1 MLALGL
7 NSPILWAAGIIRTS
21 RHPTDNPTGSVIRT
35 LFLRAISARDDEAA
49 PVLWATAYGFCILF
63 SYYILRAVR
72 DEISAAD
79 RGNLQ
84 YLWTAVFLAMLVIV
98 PVYSWVGSRWPRGVF
113 VPLVNRFFI
122 VNLGL
127 FYLSLIALPDGAR
140 AWIDRVFYVWASVFA
155 LFVVTVFWGLVVD
168 CFRNEQGRR
177 LFGFIAVGSSLGA
190 LAGSALTATLVQSL
204 PPFSLLLV
212 ACVPLEA
219 SCWCAR
225 VLHRR
230 FGGGTD
236 AAQAVNRPLE
246 GGTWSGIATVFRSRY
261 LLGIAGYILLMTYAS
276 TVLYFLQAD
285 LIRAA
290 IADRAARTALFAQI
304 DLWANAS
311 TIVLQLFIAAR
322 IIRWAGVGL
331 TLALL
336 PIVTAAG
343 FLWLGSY
350 PQLTVLIAL
359 QVAYRALRYGLAKPT
374 REVLFTVVGR
384 EEKYKSKAFLDAA
397 IYRGGDLAS
406 GWIFTGLKALG
417 MSLGA
422 IALAAGPVAV
432 LWAVL
437 AIWLGRQQDRA
448 AKSAQPSSLKQGAPS

>member
-1 MLALGL
+1 MLRKL
-7 NSPILWAAGIIRTS
+7 ILKTVAAREE
-21 RHPTDNPTGSVIRT
+21 
-35 LFLRAISARDDEAA
+35 EAA
-49 PVLWATAYGFCILF
+49 PLFWATAYGFCILF
-63 SYYILRAVR
+63 SYYVLRAVR

-84 YLWTAVFLAMLVIV
+84 YLWTAVFLVMLVVV
-98 PVYSWVGSRWPRGVF
+98 PLYSWVSSRWQRGVF

-122 VNLGL
+122 ANLVL
-127 FYLSLIALPDGAR
+127 FYSALVVLPEGAR
-140 AWIDRVFYVWASVFA
+140 PWIDRVFYVWASVFA
-155 LFVVTVFWGLVVD
+155 LFVVTVFWGLMVD
-168 CFRNEQGRR
+168 CFRNEQAKR

-190 LAGSALTATLVQSL
+190 IVGSAFTAALAQEV
-204 PPFSLLLV
+204 PRFSLLLL

-219 SCWCAR
+219 ACWCAR

-230 FGGGTD
+230 FGGNAD
-236 AAQAVNRPLE
+236 PARAENRPLA
-246 GGTWSGIATVFRSRY
+246 GGTWSGIATVFRSPY

-285 LIRAA
+285 LVRAA
-290 IADRAARTALFAQI
+290 ISDRGARTALFAQI
-304 DLWANAS
+304 DLWANAC
-311 TIVLQLFIAAR
+311 TIVLQIFIAAR

-336 PIVTAAG
+336 PIVSAIG
-343 FLWLGSY
+343 FLWLGTN
-350 PQLTVLIAL
+350 PQLAVLIAM

-374 REVLFTVVGR
+374 REVLFTVLGR

-422 IALAAGPVAV
+422 IALVAAPAAA

-437 AIWLGRQQDRA
+437 AIWLGRRQEKA
-448 AKSAQPSSLKQGAPS
+448 ASAQPHIEQGAPT

>member
-1 MLALGL
+1 M
-7 NSPILWAAGIIRTS
+7 IRTFLLK
-21 RHPTDNPTGSVIRT
+21 SV
-35 LFLRAISARDDEAA
+35 AARDDEAA
-49 PVLWATAYGFCILF
+49 PLLWATAYGFCILF
-63 SYYILRAVR
+63 SYYVLRAVR

-84 YLWTAVFLAMLVIV
+84 YLWTAVFLAMLVVV
-98 PVYSWVGSRWPRGVF
+98 PAYSWICSRWQRGVF

-122 VNLGL
+122 LNLIL
-127 FYLSLIALPDGAR
+127 FYAALMALPEGAR
-140 AWIDRVFYVWASVFA
+140 PWIDRVFYVWASVFS
-155 LFVVTVFWGLVVD
+155 LFAVTVFWGLVVD

-190 LAGSALTATLVQSL
+190 IAGSAVTAALAQKL
-204 PPFSLLLV
+204 PPFTLLLV

-219 SCWCAR
+219 ASWCGR

-230 FGGGTD
+230 FGGNAD
-236 AAQAVNRPLE
+236 PARPENRPLA
-246 GGTWSGIATVFRSRY
+246 GGTWTGITTVFRSPY

-285 LIRAA
+285 LVRAA
-290 IADRAARTALFAQI
+290 IAERAARTALFAQI
-304 DLWANAS
+304 DLWANIC
-311 TIVLQLFIAAR
+311 TIVLQVFVAAR
-322 IIRWAGVGL
+322 VIRWAGVGA

-336 PIVTAAG
+336 PIVSAAG

-350 PQLTVLIAL
+350 PQLAVLIAL

-374 REVLFTVVGR
+374 REILFTVVGR

-397 IYRGGDLAS
+397 IYRGGDLTS

-422 IALAAGPVAV
+422 IALAAAPAAA
-432 LWAVL
+432 LWAVVAL
-437 AIWLGRQQDRA
+437 WLGRQQDRA
-448 AKSAQPSSLKQGAPS
+448 AKSAQPALKQGAPS

>member
-1 MLALGL
+1 MIKKFVL
-7 NSPILWAAGIIRTS
+7 NVVAARE
-21 RHPTDNPTGSVIRT
+21 
-35 LFLRAISARDDEAA
+35 DEAT
-49 PVLWATAYGFCILF
+49 PLLWATAYGFCILF

-84 YLWTAVFLAMLVIV
+84 FLWTAVFLAMLVIV
-98 PVYSWVGSRWPRGVF
+98 PLYSWVSSRWQRGVF

-122 VNLGL
+122 VNLGI
-127 FYLSLIALPDGAR
+127 FYITLVALPDGAR
-140 AWIDRVFYVWASVFA
+140 PWIDRIFYVWASVFA

-168 CFRNEQGRR
+168 CFQNEQGRR

-190 LAGSALTATLVQSL
+190 IAGSALTAGLVQNL
-204 PPFSLLLV
+204 PPFSLLLL
-212 ACVPLEA
+212 ACLPLEA

-230 FGGGTD
+230 FGGGADVTRV
-236 AAQAVNRPLE
+236 VNRPLE

-261 LLGIAGYILLMTYAS
+261 LMGIAGYILLMTYAS

-285 LIRAA
+285 LVRAA
-290 IADRAARTALFAQI
+290 IADRAARTSLFAQI

-311 TIVLQLFIAAR
+311 TIVLQVFIAAR
-322 IIRWAGVGL
+322 IIRLAGVGL

-336 PIVTAAG
+336 PIITAAG

-384 EEKYKSKAFLDAA
+384 EEKYKSKAFLEAA

-422 IALAAGPVAV
+422 VALVAAPAAA

-448 AKSAQPSSLKQGAPS
+448 TRSTQSSALNQGAQS

>member
-1 MLALGL
+1 
-7 NSPILWAAGIIRTS
+7 
-21 RHPTDNPTGSVIRT
+21 VIRALILKT
-35 LFLRAISARDDEAA
+35 VAAREDEAV
-49 PVLWATAYGFCILF
+49 PLLWATAYGFFILF
-63 SYYILRAVR
+63 AYYVLRAVR

-84 YLWTAVFLAMLVIV
+84 YLWTAAFLAMLVIV
-98 PVYSWVGSRWPRGVF
+98 PLYSWVSSRWQRGVF

-122 VNLGL
+122 VNLVL
-127 FYLSLIALPDGAR
+127 FYAALVALPEGAR

-168 CFRNEQGRR
+168 CFRNEQGKR

-190 LAGSALTATLVQSL
+190 IAGSVVTAALAQEL
-204 PPFSLLLV
+204 PPFALLLI

-219 SCWCAR
+219 ACWCAR

-230 FGGGTD
+230 FGGNAD
-236 AAQAVNRPLE
+236 PARAENRPLA
-246 GGTWSGIATVFRSRY
+246 GDTWSGIATVFRSPY
-261 LLGIAGYILLMTYAS
+261 LMGIAGYILLMTYAS

-290 IADRAARTALFAQI
+290 IADRAARTVLFAQI
-304 DLWANAS
+304 DLWANAC
-311 TIVLQLFIAAR
+311 TIVLQVFVAAR
-322 IIRWAGVGL
+322 IIRWAGVGA

-336 PIVTAAG
+336 PLVTAAG
-343 FLWLGSY
+343 FIWLGTY
-350 PQLTVLIAL
+350 PQLAVLIAL

-374 REVLFTVVGR
+374 REVLFTVLGR

-406 GWIFTGLKALG
+406 SWIFTGLKALG
-417 MSLGA
+417 LTAGA
-422 IALAAGPVAV
+422 IALAAAPLAA

-437 AIWLGRQQDRA
+437 ALWLGRRQDKA
-448 AKSAQPSSLKQGAPS
+448 AKTTQPILEQGAGP

>member
-1 MLALGL
+1 MQ
-7 NSPILWAAGIIRTS
+7 N
-21 RHPTDNPTGSVIRT
+21 
-35 LFLRAISARDDEAA
+35 
-49 PVLWATAYGFCILF
+49 
-63 SYYILRAVR
+63 
-72 DEISAAD
+72 
-79 RGNLQ
+79 
-84 YLWTAVFLAMLVIV
+84 
-98 PVYSWVGSRWPRGVF
+98 
-113 VPLVNRFFI
+113 
-122 VNLGL
+122 
-127 FYLSLIALPDGAR
+127 
-140 AWIDRVFYVWASVFA
+140 
-155 LFVVTVFWGLVVD
+155 
-168 CFRNEQGRR
+168 
-177 LFGFIAVGSSLGA
+177 
-190 LAGSALTATLVQSL
+190 L
-204 PPFSLLLV
+204 PPFSLLLL

-230 FGGGTD
+230 FGGGADITR
-236 AAQAVNRPLE
+236 AVNRPLE

-261 LLGIAGYILLMTYAS
+261 LMGIAGYILLMTYAS

-285 LIRAA
+285 LVRAA
-290 IADRAARTALFAQI
+290 IADRAARTSLFAQI

-311 TIVLQLFIAAR
+311 TIVLQVFIAAR
-322 IIRWAGVGL
+322 IIRLAGVGL

-336 PIVTAAG
+336 PIITAAG

-374 REVLFTVVGR
+374 REILFTVVGR

-422 IALAAGPVAV
+422 VALVAAPVAA

-437 AIWLGRQQDRA
+437 ALWLGRQQDRA
-448 AKSAQPSSLKQGAPS
+448 TSSAQPSALNEGAQS

>member
-1 MLALGL
+1 MIKTLLL
-7 NSPILWAAGIIRTS
+7 KTVAAREE
-21 RHPTDNPTGSVIRT
+21 
-35 LFLRAISARDDEAA
+35 EAA
-49 PVLWATAYGFCILF
+49 PLLWATAYGFCIMF
-63 SYYILRAVR
+63 AYYVLRAVR

-98 PVYSWVGSRWPRGVF
+98 PLYSWVSSRWQRGVF

-122 VNLGL
+122 ANLVL
-127 FYLSLIALPDGAR
+127 FYAALVMLPEGAR

-155 LFVVTVFWGLVVD
+155 LFAVTVFWGLMVD
-168 CFRNEQGRR
+168 CFRNEQGKR

-190 LAGSALTATLVQSL
+190 IAGSALTAALAQKL
-204 PPFSLLLV
+204 PPFTLLLV

-219 SCWCAR
+219 ACWCAG

-230 FGGGTD
+230 FGGD
-236 AAQAVNRPLE
+236 ANPARVENRPLP
-246 GGTWSGIATVFRSRY
+246 GGTWTGIVTVFRSPY

-285 LIRAA
+285 LIRDAL
-290 IADRAARTALFAQI
+290 ADRAARTALFAQI
-304 DLWANAS
+304 DLWSNTC
-311 TIVLQLFIAAR
+311 TIMLQVFVAAR
-322 IIRWAGVGL
+322 VIRWIGVGA
-331 TLALL
+331 TLMVL
-336 PIVTAAG
+336 PLVTAVG
-343 FLWLGSY
+343 FIWLGTY

-374 REVLFTVVGR
+374 REVLFTVLGR
-384 EEKYKSKAFLDAA
+384 EEKYKSKALLDAA

-417 MSLGA
+417 LAAGA
-422 IALAAGPVAV
+422 IALAAAPLAA

-437 AIWLGRQQDRA
+437 ALWLGRRQDQA
-448 AKSAQPSSLKQGAPS
+448 AKIPQPTLEQGAGP